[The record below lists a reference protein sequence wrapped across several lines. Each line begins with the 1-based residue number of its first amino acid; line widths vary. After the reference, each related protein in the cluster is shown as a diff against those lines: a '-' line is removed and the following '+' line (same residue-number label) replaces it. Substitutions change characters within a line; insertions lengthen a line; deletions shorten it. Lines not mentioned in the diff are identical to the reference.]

1 MSGKRSGVGG
11 RFKATPPDDN
21 PKVAAIVGE
30 KDEEEMESENNI
42 VVSESE
48 TSDRVLRKVV
58 VTDTAAKTDGVND
71 RNPTTSTTTTTSTS
85 GPKTRATR
93 LRDDAAIVAA
103 AAVVTTKRNRKQPR
117 DLDLKNSSDEENDV
131 TNIDETPPADDDDD
145 KDSETDDA
153 DETCFKIDKVYTVSD
168 EQNDL
173 EMTVTTEGESGKQK
187 VGGEDL
193 KDDCNAG
200 KGRGGVGGSG
210 DVTTPTAVVSGV
222 KLVDAAK
229 LKEEKQIKPRIQA
242 TATLAKLPAGLG
254 GGVGSVRMLG
264 AGVRGTNMPFI
275 VSMGAGNPGIPLLP
289 AGLPPGRYV
298 ILPGSSTTTSKT
310 ATVTTM
316 AASGLT
322 TRLATT
328 ATGHTTVV
336 TAQKAISAAST
347 TPRTATPT
355 PTPTPSPQQVA
366 VATAVAAGG
375 GRLYTRE
382 RGRRKSYTTGEKLAM
397 IEAVEGG
404 QRKSV
409 VADRFGVAPSTLA
422 CILAQRHKIRSEKD
436 NLARRRVRHNRYQE
450 LREDMVGGGVVSS
463 SAASVSSVSPPHQPF
478 THFLAPLTSPTPPT
492 FLDTQ
497 PEEIIAGMLIH

>member
-1 MSGKRSGVGG
+1 MGGK
-11 RFKATPPDDN
+11 FKATPPDDG
-21 PKVAAIVGE
+21 PKVAVVEE
-30 KDEEEMESENNI
+30 KEEEMESDNNK
-42 VVSESE
+42 VAGETE
-48 TSDRVLRKVV
+48 TSDRVLRKAII
-58 VTDTAAKTDGVND
+58 DTSKGEVND
-71 RNPTTSTTTTTSTS
+71 RNPATSSTSTS

-103 AAVVTTKRNRKQPR
+103 AAVVNTKRSRKQTH
-117 DLDLKNSSDEENDV
+117 DLDLNNTSDEDDDV
-131 TNIDETPPADDDDD
+131 TTISESAPADDDDE

-153 DETCFKIDKVYTVSD
+153 DETCFKIDKVYSVTED
-168 EQNDL
+168 QNDL
-173 EMTVTTEGESGKQK
+173 EMTVTTEGEGGKRK
-187 VGGEDL
+187 ASGEDI
-193 KDDCNAG
+193 KDECSNA
-200 KGRGGVGGSG
+200 GRGGG
-210 DVTTPTAVVSGV
+210 DTTTPTAIVGGV
-222 KLVDAAK
+222 KVVDAAR

-254 GGVGSVRMLG
+254 SGVGSVRMLG

-298 ILPGSSTTTSKT
+298 ILPGSSATTSKT

-316 AASGLT
+316 AASGLA
-322 TRLATT
+322 TRLTTT
-328 ATGHTTVV
+328 ATGHTTIV

-347 TPRTATPT
+347 PGTATPT
-355 PTPTPSPQQVA
+355 PAPTPNPQQVA
-366 VATAVAAGG
+366 VATAVASG

-422 CILAQRHKIRSEKD
+422 CILAQRHKIRSEKVHTHTH
-436 NLARRRVRHNRYQE
+436 VRGMYDENYWL
-450 LREDMVGGGVVSS
+450 LRHFRDDC
-463 SAASVSSVSPPHQPF
+463 SVSILYMIQFSNS
-478 THFLAPLTSPTPPT
+478 HFIN
-492 FLDTQ
+492 FL
-497 PEEIIAGMLIH
+497 

>member
-30 KDEEEMESENNI
+30 KDEEEIESENDI

-58 VTDTAAKTDGVND
+58 VTDTTAKTDGVND
-71 RNPTTSTTTTTSTS
+71 RNPTTSTTTSTS

-103 AAVVTTKRNRKQPR
+103 AAVVTTKRNRKQQR

-145 KDSETDDA
+145 DSETDDA
-153 DETCFKIDKVYTVSD
+153 DETCFKIDKVYSVSD
-168 EQNDL
+168 EHNDL

-193 KDDCNAG
+193 KDDR
-200 KGRGGVGGSG
+200 KGRGGGVGGSG
-210 DVTTPTAVVSGV
+210 GVTTPTAVISGV

-328 ATGHTTVV
+328 ATGHPTIV

-347 TPRTATPT
+347 TSGTATATPT

-366 VATAVAAGG
+366 VTTAVAAGG

-436 NLARRRVRHNRYQE
+436 NLARRRVRHTRYQE
-450 LREDMVGGGVVSS
+450 LREDMVGGGVISS
-463 SAASVSSVSPPHQPF
+463 SAASISSVSPPHQPF

-497 PEEIIAGMLIH
+497 PEEIIAGMLLIH